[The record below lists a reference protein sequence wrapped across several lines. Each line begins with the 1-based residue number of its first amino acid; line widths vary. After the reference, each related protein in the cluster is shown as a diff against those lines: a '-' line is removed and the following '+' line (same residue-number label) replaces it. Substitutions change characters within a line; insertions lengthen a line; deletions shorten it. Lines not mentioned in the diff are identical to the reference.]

1 MLKQFLV
8 LLFVSSALLFAQ
20 APSSTNFGNQPG
32 TLLSNGKLQLVVL
45 TKGGSIASVVMSD
58 DPEKLNPMWNT
69 TGRAGE
75 FNGINGH
82 FVAVD
87 GFGQPSAEERT
98 AGLPQHG
105 EGHTL
110 QYNVKPERTANTTTV
125 TLTGLMPIVQEN
137 FTRAFT
143 MVDGENVIYVDSK
156 LENLMGFDRPVNWA
170 EHATVQAP
178 FVEPGK
184 TTFYVSGTR
193 SQNRPYAA
201 PAPAAGGGG
210 AGGAGG
216 GGGRGGNV
224 RRIVSG
230 ADFTWPMSPGL
241 DGKPVDMSI
250 VPDDPHYTDHTA
262 TLLDPKRKL
271 VWLAALNTSRRS
283 IFGYMLRR
291 DDYPWLQTW
300 DNYPNVAGLVHGL
313 EFSTQPYDL
322 ARRIITDNGPLFETP
337 VWRWL
342 PAKSTIESHFVLFYA
357 HVPEGFSRVD
367 SVELQNGQIVIED
380 RTAQK
385 KLSLAASRGLQ

>member
-1 MLKQFLV
+1 MLKQ
-8 LLFVSSALLFAQ
+8 LFVLSFVTGALVFAQ
-20 APSSTNFGNQPG
+20 APSPTNFGGQPG

-45 TKGGSIASVVMSD
+45 TKGGSIASVMMAD

-87 GFGQPSAEERT
+87 GFGQPSAEERA

-110 QYNVKPERTANTTTV
+110 QYNVKSERDGNTSAV

-137 FTRAFT
+137 FTRIYT

-156 LENLMGFDRPVNWA
+156 LENLMGFDRPINWA
-170 EHATVQAP
+170 EHATIQAP

-184 TTFYVSGTR
+184 LTFYISGTR

-201 PAPAAGGGG
+201 QQ
-210 AGGAGG
+210 G
-216 GGGRGGNV
+216 GGGRGGGNV

-241 DGKPVDMSI
+241 DGKPVDLSI
-250 VPDDPHYTDHTA
+250 VPEDPHYTDHTA
-262 TLLDPKRKL
+262 TLMDPTRRL
-271 VWLAALNTSRRS
+271 EWVAALSSSRHS
-283 IFGYMLRR
+283 IFGYIFRR
-291 DDYPWLQTW
+291 EDYPWLQTW
-300 DNYPNVAGLVHGL
+300 DNYPSVAGLVHGL

-322 ARRIITDNGPLFETP
+322 ARRIIADNGPLFGTP

-342 PAKSTIESHFVLFYA
+342 PAKSTIESHFLLFYA
-357 HVPEGFSRVD
+357 HVPEGLNKVD
-367 SVELQNGQIVIED
+367 SIELQNGQIVVED

-385 KLSLAASRGLQ
+385 KISLAASRGLQ

>member
-1 MLKQFLV
+1 MLKPSLV
-8 LLFVSSALLFAQ
+8 LFFFTVAVILAQ
-20 APSSTNFGNQPG
+20 TPSQTKFGGQPG

-69 TGRAGE
+69 TGRGGD

-87 GFGQPSAEERT
+87 GFGQPSAEERA

-110 QYNVKPERTANTTTV
+110 QYNVKPERNGNTANV
-125 TLTGLMPIVQEN
+125 TLTGVMPIMQEN
-137 FTRAFT
+137 FTRVYT
-143 MVDGENVIYVDSK
+143 MVDGENVIYVDSR

-170 EHATVQAP
+170 EHATIQAP

-184 TTFYVSGTR
+184 LTFYASGAR
-193 SQNRPYAA
+193 SQNRPYATG
-201 PAPAAGGGG
+201 AA
-210 AGGAGG
+210 A
-216 GGGRGGNV
+216 GGRGGGGSV

-230 ADFTWPMSPGL
+230 ADFTWPMSPGV
-241 DGKPVDMSI
+241 DGKPVDLSI

-262 TLLDPKRKL
+262 TLMDPARRL
-271 VWLAALNTSRRS
+271 EWVAALSSSRHS
-283 IFGYMLRR
+283 IFGYIFRR
-291 DDYPWLQTW
+291 EDYPWLQTW
-300 DNYPNVAGLVHGL
+300 DNYPSVAGLVHGL
-313 EFSTQPYDL
+313 EFGTQPYDL
-322 ARRIITDNGPLFETP
+322 ARRIITDDGPLFGAP

-342 PAKSTIESHFVLFYA
+342 PAKSTIESHFLLFYT
-357 HVPEGFSRVD
+357 HVPDGFSRVD
-367 SVELQNGQIVIED
+367 GVELQDAQIVIED

-385 KLSLAASRGLQ
+385 KITLAASRGL

>member
-1 MLKQFLV
+1 MLKQFLI
-8 LLFVSSALLFAQ
+8 LFFVTSALIFAQ
-20 APSSTNFGNQPG
+20 TPSSTNFGNQPG

-69 TGRAGE
+69 TGRGGE

-87 GFGQPSAEERT
+87 GFGQPSAEERA

-110 QYNVKPERTANTTTV
+110 QYSPKTERNGSTSSV
-125 TLTGLMPIVQEN
+125 TLNGLMPIVQEN
-137 FTRAFT
+137 FTRAYT

-170 EHATVQAP
+170 EHATIQAP

-193 SQNRPYAA
+193 SQNRPYATPP
-201 PAPAAGGGG
+201 PAGAAAGGGG
-210 AGGAGG
+210 G
-216 GGGRGGNV
+216 GGGRGGGNV

-241 DGKPVDMSI
+241 DGKPVDMST
-250 VPDDPHYTDHTA
+250 VPADPHYTDHTA
-262 TLLDPKRKL
+262 TLLDPSRKL
-271 VWLAALNTSRRS
+271 VWLAALSTSRHA
-283 IFGYMLRR
+283 IYGYVLRR
-291 DDYPWLQTW
+291 EDYPWLQTW

-322 ARRIITDNGPLFETP
+322 ARRIIADNGPLFETP

-357 HVPEGFSRVD
+357 PVPDGFSRVD
-367 SVELQNGQIVIED
+367 SIELQNGQILIED

-385 KLSLAASRGLQ
+385 KITLAASRGLQ

>member
-1 MLKQFLV
+1 
-8 LLFVSSALLFAQ
+8 LFAIVCLAALFFAQ
-20 APSSTNFGNQPG
+20 APATTNFGGQPG
-32 TLLSNGKLQLVVL
+32 SLLSNGKLQVVVL

-110 QYNVKPERTANTTTV
+110 QYNVKPERTVNTTTV

-170 EHATVQAP
+170 EHATIQAP

-193 SQNRPYAA
+193 SQNRPYATPP
-201 PAPAAGGGG
+201 PAGAAAGGGG
-210 AGGAGG
+210 GG
-216 GGGRGGNV
+216 G
-224 RRIVSG
+224 
-230 ADFTWPMSPGL
+230 
-241 DGKPVDMSI
+241 
-250 VPDDPHYTDHTA
+250 
-262 TLLDPKRKL
+262 
-271 VWLAALNTSRRS
+271 
-283 IFGYMLRR
+283 
-291 DDYPWLQTW
+291 
-300 DNYPNVAGLVHGL
+300 
-313 EFSTQPYDL
+313 
-322 ARRIITDNGPLFETP
+322 
-337 VWRWL
+337 
-342 PAKSTIESHFVLFYA
+342 
-357 HVPEGFSRVD
+357 
-367 SVELQNGQIVIED
+367 
-380 RTAQK
+380 
-385 KLSLAASRGLQ
+385 

>member
-1 MLKQFLV
+1 MLRKFLV
-8 LLFVSSALLFAQ
+8 LFFVTSALIFAQ
-20 APSSTNFGNQPG
+20 TPSSTNFGNQPG
-32 TLLSNGKLQLVVL
+32 TMLSNNKLQLVVL

-69 TGRAGE
+69 TGRGGE

-87 GFGQPSAEERT
+87 GFGQPSAEERA

-110 QYNVKPERTANTTTV
+110 QYDLKSERTGNTSSL

-137 FTRAFT
+137 FTRAYS
-143 MVDGENVIYVDSK
+143 MVEGENVIYVDSK

-184 TTFYVSGTR
+184 TTFYVSGKR
-193 SQNRPYAA
+193 SQDRPYAA
-201 PAPAAGGGG
+201 PGAAAPAAAGRG
-210 AGGAGG
+210 AN
-216 GGGRGGNV
+216 GGRGGGSV

-241 DGKPVDMSI
+241 DGKLVDMSI
-250 VPDDPHYTDHTA
+250 VPVDPHYTDHTA
-262 TLLDPKRKL
+262 TLLDPTRKL
-271 VWLAALNTSRRS
+271 VWMAALNTSRHS
-283 IFGYMLRR
+283 IYGYMLRR
-291 DDYPWLQTW
+291 EDYPWLQTW
-300 DNYPNVAGLVHGL
+300 DNYPNVAGLVHGM

-342 PAKSTIESHFVLFYA
+342 PAKSTIESHFILFYA
-357 HVPEGFSRVD
+357 QVPDGFSRVD
-367 SVELQNGQIVIED
+367 SIELQNGQIVIED
-380 RTAQK
+380 RAAQK
-385 KLSLAASRGLQ
+385 RISLAASRGLQ

>member
-1 MLKQFLV
+1 MLKQFL
-8 LLFVSSALLFAQ
+8 LLSLFTGALVFAQ
-20 APSSTNFGNQPG
+20 SPSPANVGGQPG

-45 TKGGSIASVVMSD
+45 TKGASIASVVMSD

-87 GFGQPSAEERT
+87 GFGQPSAEERA

-110 QYNVKPERTANTTTV
+110 QYNLKPERNGNTSSL

-137 FTRAFT
+137 FTRAYS

-156 LENLMGFDRPVNWA
+156 LENLMGFDRPINWA
-170 EHATVQAP
+170 EHATIQAP

-184 TTFYVSGTR
+184 MTFYISGAR
-193 SQNRPYAA
+193 SQNRPYQAGTGAA
-201 PAPAAGGGG
+201 
-210 AGGAGG
+210 

-230 ADFTWPMSPGL
+230 AYFTWPMSPAL

-250 VPDDPHYTDHTA
+250 VPEDPHYTDHTA
-262 TLLDPKRKL
+262 TLMDP
-271 VWLAALNTSRRS
+271 
-283 IFGYMLRR
+283 
-291 DDYPWLQTW
+291 
-300 DNYPNVAGLVHGL
+300 
-313 EFSTQPYDL
+313 
-322 ARRIITDNGPLFETP
+322 
-337 VWRWL
+337 
-342 PAKSTIESHFVLFYA
+342 
-357 HVPEGFSRVD
+357 
-367 SVELQNGQIVIED
+367 
-380 RTAQK
+380 
-385 KLSLAASRGLQ
+385 

>member
-8 LLFVSSALLFAQ
+8 LLFVSSALLLAQ
-20 APSSTNFGNQPG
+20 APSATHFGNQPG

-87 GFGQPSAEERT
+87 GFGQPSAEERA

-110 QYNVKPERTANTTTV
+110 QYNPKPERNGNMSSV
-125 TLTGLMPIVQEN
+125 TLTGLLPIVQEN
-137 FTRAFT
+137 FTRAYT

-201 PAPAAGGGG
+201 PA
-210 AGGAGG
+210 
-216 GGGRGGNV
+216 
-224 RRIVSG
+224 
-230 ADFTWPMSPGL
+230 
-241 DGKPVDMSI
+241 
-250 VPDDPHYTDHTA
+250 
-262 TLLDPKRKL
+262 
-271 VWLAALNTSRRS
+271 
-283 IFGYMLRR
+283 
-291 DDYPWLQTW
+291 
-300 DNYPNVAGLVHGL
+300 
-313 EFSTQPYDL
+313 
-322 ARRIITDNGPLFETP
+322 
-337 VWRWL
+337 
-342 PAKSTIESHFVLFYA
+342 
-357 HVPEGFSRVD
+357 
-367 SVELQNGQIVIED
+367 
-380 RTAQK
+380 
-385 KLSLAASRGLQ
+385 

>member
-1 MLKQFLV
+1 MIKKIVV
-8 LLFVSSALLFAQ
+8 LLFFTTALIVAQ
-20 APSSTNFGNQPG
+20 APSPTNFGGQPG

-45 TKGGSIASVVMSD
+45 TKGGSIASVMMAD

-87 GFGQPSAEERT
+87 GFGQPSAEERA

-110 QYNVKPERTANTTTV
+110 QYNVKSERDGNTSTV
-125 TLTGLMPIVQEN
+125 TLRGLMPIVQEN
-137 FTRAFT
+137 FTRAYT

-156 LENLMGFDRPVNWA
+156 LENLMGFDRPINWA
-170 EHATVQAP
+170 EHATIQAP

-184 TTFYVSGTR
+184 TTFYISGTR

-201 PAPAAGGGG
+201 QQ
-210 AGGAGG
+210 G
-216 GGGRGGNV
+216 GGGRGGGNV

-241 DGKPVDMSI
+241 DGKPVDLST

-262 TLLDPKRKL
+262 TLMDPARRL
-271 VWLAALNTSRRS
+271 EWVAALSSSRHS
-283 IFGYMLRR
+283 IFGYIFRR
-291 DDYPWLQTW
+291 EDYPWLQTW
-300 DNYPNVAGLVHGL
+300 DNYPSVAGLVHGL
-313 EFSTQPYDL
+313 EFGTQPYDL
-322 ARRIITDNGPLFETP
+322 ARRIIADNGPLFGTP

-342 PAKSTIESHFVLFYA
+342 PAKSTIESRFLLFYA
-357 HVPEGFSRVD
+357 RVPEGLNKVD
-367 SVELQNGQIVIED
+367 SIELQNGQIVVED

-385 KLSLAASRGLQ
+385 KVSLAASRGLQ